1 MSVCAARVDERMIH
15 GQVAMVWTNVVGAN
29 RILVA
34 NDEVVR
40 DDMRIEGLKLAK
52 PAGIKLSICSINRA
66 IENINNNKY
75 GDDKVFVITRNIEDM
90 GKIAQATG
98 MKEFNVGNIS
108 EHEGSHPIKKSVNVN
123 DEDINTIKGLIDKG
137 IKITAQMI
145 PNEPDVS
152 IMDYINKK

>member
-1 MSVCAARVDERMIH
+1 MSICAARVDERMIH

-52 PAGIKLSICSINRA
+52 PAGIKLSICSVNRA
-66 IENINNNKY
+66 IENLKNNKY
-75 GDDKVFVITRNIEDM
+75 GEDHVFVITRNIQDM
-90 GKIAQATG
+90 GKIAEAVG

-108 EHEGSHPIKKSVNVN
+108 AHDNSHAVKKSVNLN
-123 DEDINTIKGLIDKG
+123 DQDIATIKDLINKG

-145 PNEPDVS
+145 PNEPDLS
-152 IMDYINKK
+152 LIHI

>member
-1 MSVCAARVDERMIH
+1 MSICAARVDERMIH

-34 NDEVVR
+34 NDEVVK

-66 IENINNNKY
+66 IENLKNNKY
-75 GDDKVFVITRNIEDM
+75 GEDKVFIITRNIPDM
-90 GKIAQATG
+90 AKLVKGIG

-108 EHEGSHPIKKSVNVN
+108 AHEGSHSIKKSVNLN
-123 DEDINTIKGLIDKG
+123 EQDIQIIKDLIDQG
-137 IKITAQMI
+137 VKITAQMI
-145 PNEPDVS
+145 PNEPDSS
-152 IMDYINKK
+152 IMTYIEKA

>member
-1 MSVCAARVDERMIH
+1 MSICAARVDERMIH

-52 PAGIKLSICSINRA
+52 PAGIKLSICSVNRA
-66 IENINNNKY
+66 IENLKSNKY
-75 GDDKVFVITRNIEDM
+75 GEDHVFVITRNIEDM
-90 GKIAQATG
+90 GKIATAVG

-108 EHEGSHPIKKSVNVN
+108 AHDGSHPIKKSVNLN
-123 DEDINTIKGLIDKG
+123 DEDIATIKDLIANG
-137 IKITAQMI
+137 VKITAQMI